1 MHKDLLRLR
10 FPVIAKRVLLVKR
23 QGFAIVCFALIG
35 NGAMLLVNQGKA
47 LALPFSPDPIS
58 FAGYLNSSRGRY
70 DRTLRIRFESLGN
83 CEYNY
88 LLGYEYC
95 TCRIGYARIKD
106 GISER
111 KCRVTVQY
119 DGSSRQT
126 AYNEYECRKVSYE
139 EKGRE

>member
-1 MHKDLLRLR
+1 MKLNNPSTKAIKQSASWTILL
-10 FPVIAKRVLLVKR
+10 ALVSTSAAR
-23 QGFAIVCFALIG
+23 
-35 NGAMLLVNQGKA
+35 
-47 LALPFSPDPIS
+47 ALPFSPDPIS
-58 FAGYLNSSRGRY
+58 FAGYLNSSRGWY
-70 DRTLRIRFESLGN
+70 DRTLKIRFESLGN

-88 LLGYEYC
+88 LIGYEYY

-126 AYNEYECRKVSYE
+126 GYNEYECRKVSYE
-139 EKGRE
+139 EKGRELYERAKQWWLSK